1 MLNDILTA
9 DVFAIGLVFAR
20 IGAAMMLL
28 PGFAESYVSPRI
40 RLLLALALSAVV
52 TPVVSQHIP
61 PMPPSLLAATAL
73 IIGEVIYG
81 LFLGGMTRMLISALH
96 VAGVVIGFQT
106 SLANATFFDPSNS
119 QQGALI
125 AAFFNILGVFM
136 IFVTDLHHLMLMA
149 IADSYTLFK
158 PGGPI
163 PLGSFS
169 EILTR
174 VLADSFKLGIQL
186 AAPFLVVGTVF
197 YAGLGLLGRLMPQVQ
212 VFFIAIPLQI
222 MLAFVVMSFTLSAG
236 IFWFLSRFE
245 DNLLR
250 FTGQG

>member
-1 MLNDILTA
+1 MLNEILTTDA
-9 DVFAIGLVFAR
+9 FALGLVFSRLGTAV
-20 IGAAMMLL
+20 MLL
-28 PGFAESYVSPRI
+28 PGFSESYVSARI
-40 RLLLALALSAVV
+40 RLMFAFALTIVV
-52 TPVVSQHIP
+52 TPVISVHLP
-61 PMPPSLLAATAL
+61 TMPESLLAAAAL
-73 IIGEVIYG
+73 IGGEIVIG
-81 LFLGGMTRMLISALH
+81 LFLGGMVRMLVSALH
-96 VAGVVIGFQT
+96 VAGVIIGFQT
-106 SLANATFFDPSNS
+106 SLSNATFFDPSSS

-158 PGGPI
+158 PGGV
-163 PLGSFS
+163 LAFGDFS
-169 EILTR
+169 QMLIR
-174 VLADSFKLGIQL
+174 VLSESFALGLQL
-186 AAPFLVVGTVF
+186 ASPFIVVGTVF

-222 MLAFVVMSFTLSAG
+222 LIAFMVMSMTLSVG
-236 IFWFLSRFE
+236 MFWFLARFE

>member
-1 MLNDILTA
+1 MLNEILTTDA
-9 DVFAIGLVFAR
+9 FAIGLVFAR
-20 IGAAMMLL
+20 LGSAVMLM

-40 RLLLALALSAVV
+40 RLMLALALTVVV
-52 TPVVSQHIP
+52 TPVVSVHLP
-61 PMPPSLLAATAL
+61 PMPSALVGAAIL
-73 IIGEVIYG
+73 IGGEVVIGVFMGG
-81 LFLGGMTRMLISALH
+81 LMRLLVSALH
-96 VAGVVIGFQT
+96 VAGVIIGFQT
-106 SLANATFFDPSNS
+106 SLSNATFFDPSSS

-158 PGGPI
+158 PGGTLQFGDFSQTI
-163 PLGSFS
+163 VRLLSESFALG
-169 EILTR
+169 L
-174 VLADSFKLGIQL
+174 QL
-186 AAPFLVVGTVF
+186 AAPFIVVGTVF

-212 VFFIAIPLQI
+212 VFFIAVPLQI
-222 MLAFVVMSFTLSAG
+222 MIAFAVMAMTLSVSM
-236 IFWFLSRFE
+236 FWFLARFE